1 MVDQILQLKCTFI
14 GSEMGGEID
23 CNKAFSRD
31 KSGKNM
37 HTSVTQ
43 MKQRNG
49 GLSYCETFL
58 RQVLITPNE
67 EHSTSYVQCIY

>member
-23 CNKAFSRD
+23 CNKGFSRD

-37 HTSVTQ
+37 HTRVTQ
-43 MKQRNG
+43 MKQTLVKILVG
-49 GLSYCETFL
+49 SLKILEDLHEDPSADL
-58 RQVLITPNE
+58 
-67 EHSTSYVQCIY
+67 